1 VSDIFVMLRNQDNV
15 ALTSIEGIAFVTLL
29 QQDGRMIAEETV
41 ELIYADAG
49 FDDLPLGKYT
59 VVVRHNAVEPREVS
73 YEVTI
78 ADASEVIFLTFVYL
92 EPERVFLKVQPSV
105 EKRL

>member
-1 VSDIFVMLRNQDNV
+1 MSDIFVMLRNQDNI
-15 ALTSIEGIAFVTLL
+15 ALTSIDGIAFVTLL
-29 QQDGRMIAEETV
+29 KQDEQVVAEEIV

-59 VVVRHNAVEPREVS
+59 VAVQHKSVEPSEVK

-78 ADASEVIFLTFVYL
+78 AAEDQVVFLTFMYL
-92 EPERVFLKVQPSV
+92 ELERVFLKVKAST
-105 EKRL
+105 EMRL

>member
-1 VSDIFVMLRNQDNV
+1 MLRNQENV

-29 QQDGRMIAEETV
+29 QQGRQVIAEETV

-49 FDDLPLGKYT
+49 FDDLPLGQYT
-59 VVVRHNAVEPREVS
+59 VVVQHKCVEPMEVT
-73 YEVTI
+73 YEVAI
-78 ADASEVIFLTFVYL
+78 AEVGEVVFLTFVYL
-92 EPERVFLKVQPSV
+92 EPERVFLKVYPSV

>member
-1 VSDIFVMLRNQDNV
+1 MSDIFVMLRNQENV
-15 ALTSIEGIAFVTLL
+15 ALTSIEGIAFITLL
-29 QQDGRMIAEETV
+29 KQDGRVIAEETV

-59 VVVRHNAVEPREVS
+59 VVVRHNSVEPMEVS

-78 ADASEVIFLTFVYL
+78 ADPNEVVFLTFVYL

-105 EKRL
+105 ETRL